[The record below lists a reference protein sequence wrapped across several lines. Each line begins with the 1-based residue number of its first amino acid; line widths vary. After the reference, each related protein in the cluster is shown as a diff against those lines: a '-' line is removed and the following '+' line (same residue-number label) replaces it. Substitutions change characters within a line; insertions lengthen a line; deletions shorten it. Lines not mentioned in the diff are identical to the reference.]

1 MDRQLEPPILI
12 RSIGSPSKISTL
24 DTYNNLSAF
33 IMSLPPSTSRTQLER
48 LTDALGVECGV
59 VDVSEEE
66 RREKERVK
74 RREERRKARR
84 LQREAEEAEAA
95 AADADAGAAGAS
107 GALEDEH
114 GQFLG
119 KRKGR
124 NRTGKDA
131 EVEEEDEMEGGVGDG
146 DEPMDDRGD
155 VEYGDVPDE
164 DEDEPD
170 NEDAR
175 VPQEGSD
182 E

>member
-74 RREERRKARR
+74 RREERRRARR

-114 GQFLG
+114 GQVLG
-119 KRKGR
+119 KRER
-124 NRTGKDA
+124 A
-131 EVEEEDEMEGGVGDG
+131 EIVQEKTRRWRKKTRWRAELVMGTSRWMIVG
-146 DEPMDDRGD
+146 M
-155 VEYGDVPDE
+155 
-164 DEDEPD
+164 
-170 NEDAR
+170 
-175 VPQEGSD
+175 
-182 E
+182 